1 MLDFSPELD
10 LATSTNTVAE
20 SDSGILSN
28 SNPDGKSPEL
38 YPPIRIEGEDF
49 NLGGQ
54 DGLDASELFSQS
66 STLDDTEDD
75 DGFDTAII
83 KPGNFLTYTTDVE
96 EGTYDLRVRVHSAAA
111 DVNSLQVKLDD
122 ELLGTFEVT
131 GTPND
136 WYSWQT
142 MTIKDIDLSGNEEGQ
157 LKLETDADTRISLD
171 WIELKPA
178 PDASDIFQE
187 TPADGSAD
195 GIKEIVANN
204 DLFEYSG
211 RVEDPDS
218 QAPSFSFPGTAVKF
232 KFTGTSLQ
240 LKLSEDNW
248 GSENYLDVYLDG
260 SSKPTTINLQPGE
273 EPSLYNVASD
283 LEDTTHE
290 VEIVKRNDYTAGEFK
305 FHGVAIDASEKVLPF
320 PASGRKIEV
329 YGDSISTGKWVEYGA
344 AGSQDPGGDNNI
356 LTNVNQS
363 YASMLAT
370 EYDAELSLV
379 AQAGVSLVD
388 GYGYWNNGTGMESI
402 YDQIKPI
409 DDSPKWN
416 SDNYKPDLIV
426 IALGQNDSSSINI
439 GTDMS
444 ATEWKDRYKQFIG
457 NLRAKNPNAYF
468 VGMFPNM
475 IHDRQWDTYLTE
487 AIAEYQAENDDEKV
501 YSLIN
506 QQLTPGHPR
515 VTEQKAMAK
524 NLQNLINTT
533 LVEDGFTWN
542 VAK

>member
-171 WIELKPA
+171 WIELEPA

-260 SSKPTTINLQPGE
+260 SSKPTIL
-273 EPSLYNVASD
+273 
-283 LEDTTHE
+283 LE
-290 VEIVKRNDYTAGEFK
+290 
-305 FHGVAIDASEKVLPF
+305 
-320 PASGRKIEV
+320 
-329 YGDSISTGKWVEYGA
+329 
-344 AGSQDPGGDNNI
+344 
-356 LTNVNQS
+356 
-363 YASMLAT
+363 
-370 EYDAELSLV
+370 
-379 AQAGVSLVD
+379 
-388 GYGYWNNGTGMESI
+388 
-402 YDQIKPI
+402 
-409 DDSPKWN
+409 N
-416 SDNYKPDLIV
+416 SNFMV
-426 IALGQNDSSSINI
+426 
-439 GTDMS
+439 
-444 ATEWKDRYKQFIG
+444 
-457 NLRAKNPNAYF
+457 
-468 VGMFPNM
+468 
-475 IHDRQWDTYLTE
+475 
-487 AIAEYQAENDDEKV
+487 
-501 YSLIN
+501 
-506 QQLTPGHPR
+506 
-515 VTEQKAMAK
+515 
-524 NLQNLINTT
+524 
-533 LVEDGFTWN
+533 
-542 VAK
+542 